1 MLRLSFSLTK
11 LMLWVAKEKMGRI
24 NQTES
29 NFYDNLELKLNYWFK
44 WMEQLAA
51 KTTRINL

>member
-29 NFYDNLELKLNYWFK
+29 NFYDNLELKLNY
-44 WMEQLAA
+44 
-51 KTTRINL
+51 